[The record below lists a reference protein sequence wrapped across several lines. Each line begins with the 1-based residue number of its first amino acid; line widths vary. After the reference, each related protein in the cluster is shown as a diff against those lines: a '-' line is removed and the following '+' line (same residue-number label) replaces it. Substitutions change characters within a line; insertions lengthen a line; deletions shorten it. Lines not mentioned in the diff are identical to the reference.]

1 MNRFSYLG
9 FDFFPVCPEN
19 QKIVSSFLRKHP
31 QQLCGYTHATLEAWK
46 AFVSYDQGLAAP
58 ETMLIAY
65 RPVFENPPILLQP
78 VGIFSPDFQ
87 NHIFREAETLDYP
100 LKIFG
105 VNSGFLERHPGF
117 VARFSVRDERNY
129 ANYVYRAEDLAK
141 LYGRKYSKK
150 RNLISQAR
158 SQYSWETIPLAE
170 DSADKCFAVLE
181 SIKNEEN
188 PVMEGMSERELSA
201 LETTLRNF
209 RRLQQQ
215 GLLITVDGRPV
226 AFSIFEA
233 INSTTATV
241 HFERALRSYKGL
253 YQVIN
258 QETARVI
265 EAQGFEFINRE
276 EDVGDEG
283 LRAAKLSY
291 HPCELT
297 TAWEL
302 TLKETL
308 INSLCGMKRKAHGAQ
323 EPRHI

>member
-1 MNRFSYLG
+1 MNSFSYLG

-19 QKIVSSFLRKHP
+19 QETVSAFLRKHP
-31 QQLCGYTHATLEAWK
+31 QPLCGYTHATLEAWK
-46 AFVSYDQGLAAP
+46 AFVSYDRGLSGP
-58 ETMLIAY
+58 ETMLIVYTPIPEA
-65 RPVFENPPILLQP
+65 PPILLQP
-78 VGIFSPDFQ
+78 VGAFSPDFQ
-87 NHIFREAETLDYP
+87 NHIFREAEALDYP

-105 VNSGFLERHPGF
+105 VSSRFLERYPEF
-117 VARFSVRDERNY
+117 VSQFSVRDERNY
-129 ANYVYRAEDLAK
+129 ANYIYRAEDLA
-141 LYGRKYSKK
+141 LLRGRKYSKK

-158 SQYSWETIPLAE
+158 SLYSWKSHALTEEI
-170 DSADKCFAVLE
+170 ADKCFAVLE
-181 SIKNEEN
+181 SIRTEEN
-188 PVMEGMSERELSA
+188 PVMEGISERELGA

-209 RRLQQQ
+209 RRLRQQ

-233 INSTTATV
+233 INSTTTTI

-258 QETARVI
+258 QEAACVI

-276 EDVGDEG
+276 EDVGDAG

-291 HPCELT
+291 YPIELM

-302 TLKETL
+302 TFNPD
-308 INSLCGMKRKAHGAQ
+308 IS
-323 EPRHI
+323 

>member
-1 MNRFSYLG
+1 MNSFSYAG
-9 FDFFPVCPEN
+9 FDFFPVCREN
-19 QKIVSSFLRKHP
+19 QETVSSFLRKHP
-31 QQLCGYTHATLEAWK
+31 QPLCGYTHATLEAWK
-46 AFVSYDQGLAAP
+46 AFVSYERGPLAP

-65 RPVFENPPILLQP
+65 RPVSEAPPILLQP
-78 VGIFSPDFQ
+78 IGAFSPDFQ
-87 NHIFREAETLDYP
+87 NRIIHGAEALDYP

-105 VNSGFLERHPGF
+105 VNGRFLELYPEF
-117 VARFSVRDERNY
+117 AARFSAREERNY
-129 ANYVYRAEDLAK
+129 ANYVYRAEDLAQ
-141 LYGRKYSKK
+141 LRGRKYSRK

-158 SQYSWETIPLAE
+158 SQYLWEIHSLTG
-170 DSADKCFAVLE
+170 DMADKCFAVLE
-181 SIKNEEN
+181 SIRDEEN
-188 PVMEGMSERELSA
+188 PVMEGMSERELGA

-209 RRLQQQ
+209 QRLEQQ

-233 INSTTATV
+233 TNPTTATI

-265 EAQGFEFINRE
+265 GAQGFEFINRE
-276 EDVGDEG
+276 EDVGDAG

-291 HPCELT
+291 YPVDLV

-302 TLKETL
+302 TFGGHS
-308 INSLCGMKRKAHGAQ
+308 SLQA
-323 EPRHI
+323 

>member
-1 MNRFSYLG
+1 MNSFSYLG
-9 FDFFPVCPEN
+9 FDFFPVCQEN
-19 QKIVSSFLRKHP
+19 QETVSSFMRKHP

-46 AFVSYDQGLAAP
+46 AFVSYDRGLSAP
-58 ETMLIAY
+58 ETMFIAY
-65 RPVFENPPILLQP
+65 RPILEAPPILLQP
-78 VGIFSPDFQ
+78 VGAFSSDFQ
-87 NHIFREAETLDYP
+87 NRIFREAETLDYP
-100 LKIFG
+100 LKIMG
-105 VNSGFLERHPGF
+105 VSGRFLERHPEF

-129 ANYVYRAEDLAK
+129 ANYVYRAEDPDRLH
-141 LYGRKYSKK
+141 GRKYSKK

-158 SQYSWETIPLAE
+158 NQYVWEVRQLNEEA
-170 DSADKCFAVLE
+170 ANRCFAILE
-181 SIKNEEN
+181 FIRNEES
-188 PVMEGMSERELSA
+188 PLMEGMSERELAA

-209 RRLQQQ
+209 RRFEQQ

-233 INSTTATV
+233 TNPTTATI

-276 EDVGDEG
+276 EDVGDAG

-291 HPCELT
+291 HPFELI

-302 TLKETL
+302 TFK
-308 INSLCGMKRKAHGAQ
+308 SVSKCQ
-323 EPRHI
+323 

>member
-1 MNRFSYLG
+1 MNSFSYLG
-9 FDFFPVCPEN
+9 FDFFSVCQKN
-19 QKIVSSFLRKHP
+19 QETVSSFLSEHP

-46 AFVSYDQGLAAP
+46 AFVSYDQGLSAP

-65 RPVFENPPILLQP
+65 RPVLEAPPILLQP
-78 VGIFSPDFQ
+78 VGVFSSDFQ
-87 NHIFREAETLDYP
+87 NRIFSEAEILDYP

-105 VNSGFLERHPGF
+105 VNSRFLERHPEF

-129 ANYVYRAEDLAK
+129 ANYIYRAEDLAK
-141 LYGRKYSKK
+141 LHGRKYSKK
-150 RNLISQAR
+150 RNHISQAR
-158 SQYSWETIPLAE
+158 SQYSWEVYPLAE
-170 DSADKCFAVLE
+170 DMADKCFSVLE
-181 SIKNEEN
+181 SIRNEEN
-188 PVMEGMSERELSA
+188 PVIEGMSERELWA

-209 RRLQQQ
+209 RRLRQQ

-233 INSTTATV
+233 TNSTTATI

-276 EDVGDEG
+276 EDVGDAG

-291 HPCELT
+291 HPFELI

-302 TLKETL
+302 TFR
-308 INSLCGMKRKAHGAQ
+308 KRA
-323 EPRHI
+323 

>member
-1 MNRFSYLG
+1 MNSFSYLG
-9 FDFFPVCPEN
+9 FDFFSVCGEN
-19 QKIVSSFLRKHP
+19 QETISSFLRKHP
-31 QQLCGYTHATLEAWK
+31 QPLCGYTHATLEAWK
-46 AFVSYDQGLAAP
+46 AFVYYDRERSAP

-65 RPVFENPPILLQP
+65 RPIPEAPPILLQP
-78 VGIFSPDFQ
+78 VGAFSHDFQ
-87 NHIFREAETLDYP
+87 NRIFREAETLDYP
-100 LKIFG
+100 LKIFS
-105 VNSGFLERHPGF
+105 VNSGFLERHPEF

-158 SQYSWETIPLAE
+158 NRYSWEVHPMTEDLADE
-170 DSADKCFAVLE
+170 CFAVLE
-181 SIKNEEN
+181 SIRNEEN
-188 PVMEGMSERELSA
+188 PVMEGMSERELTA

-209 RRLQQQ
+209 RRLEQQ
-215 GLLITVDGRPV
+215 GLLITVDGRPA

-233 INSTTATV
+233 INSTTATI

-265 EAQGFEFINRE
+265 EARGFEFINRE
-276 EDVGDEG
+276 EDVGDAG

-291 HPCELT
+291 YPFELV

-302 TLKETL
+302 TF
-308 INSLCGMKRKAHGAQ
+308 I
-323 EPRHI
+323 